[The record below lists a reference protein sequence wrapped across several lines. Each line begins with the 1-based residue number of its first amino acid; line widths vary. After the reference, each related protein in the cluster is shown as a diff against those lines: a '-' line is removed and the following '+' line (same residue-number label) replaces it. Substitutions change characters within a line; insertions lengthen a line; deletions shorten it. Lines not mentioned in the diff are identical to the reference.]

1 MAPQLPSGTQEF
13 PGETNTNRN
22 RLAVGVMLVAI
33 GLLALALQ
41 FIDLGNLVWLVFGG
55 LAVIF
60 IATGI
65 ITRTFELVI
74 PGGILAGLGLGMFMM
89 LQPVPF
95 FDGVNEGGVFL
106 LGFAAGWLLIALL
119 SPLTGEGFQW
129 WPLIPGGIIGAVGLA
144 LMSGQFGLT
153 ILQFAGLIW
162 PVALIVG
169 GIYLLLRRK

>member
-13 PGETNTNRN
+13 PGETSTNRN

-41 FIDLGNLVWLVFGG
+41 FIDLGNLVWLMFGG
-55 LAVIF
+55 LALIF
-60 IATGI
+60 IVTGI
-65 ITRTFELVI
+65 VTRTFGLVI
-74 PGGILAGLGLGMFMM
+74 PGGILAGLGLGMFLM
-89 LQPVPF
+89 LQPIPF
-95 FDGVNEGGVFL
+95 LDGINEGGVFM
-106 LGFAAGWLLIALL
+106 LGFAAGWLLITLL

-144 LMSGQFGLT
+144 LLSGDFGIT
-153 ILQFAGLIW
+153 ILQFFSYAW

-169 GIYLLLRRK
+169 GIYLLLRRR

>member
-1 MAPQLPSGTQEF
+1 MAPQLPSSTQEF
-13 PGETNTNRN
+13 SGESSADRN

-33 GLLALALQ
+33 GLMALALQ
-41 FIDLGNLVWLVFGG
+41 FVDLGNLVWLVFGG
-55 LAVIF
+55 LALIF

-65 ITRTFELVI
+65 ITRTFGLVI
-74 PGGILAGLGLGMFMM
+74 PGGILAGLGLGMFLM

-95 FDGVNEGGVFL
+95 VDGLDGASVFL

-144 LMSGQFGLT
+144 LLSGDFGLT
-153 ILQFAGLIW
+153 ILQFFGYAW

-169 GIYLLLRRK
+169 GIYLLLRRR